1 MSDRVLTHLLGER
14 AGFLDR
20 LSDFVAY
27 PSVSA
32 DTTYADGMDAAQQWL
47 MRRLSAL
54 GFGNVDLLSAGG
66 QSAVAAEW
74 IGAPGAPTILVYGHY
89 DVQPP
94 DPMEKWDSPPFSL
107 TERGSR
113 LYARGVSDDKAPSLI
128 AIETLGAFLAV
139 EGQLPVNVKFLFEGE
154 EEIGSASLR
163 GILEKYRAE
172 LDADAMLSAD
182 GARWRPDLPTLA
194 TSCRGNAGFEF
205 SVRTA
210 AKDLHSGRYG
220 GVVPNALHVMATLI
234 ASLYQPDGRI
244 AVADFFDGVK
254 DPTPEQRSIL
264 AEIPFDE
271 NATAQALEAVPVGE
285 PGFTWLE
292 RNWLRPSLDVNGM
305 WGGYTGLGSKTVI
318 PNEAFT
324 KITMRLVP
332 GQDPDA
338 CVVAVYKHLQA
349 HCPASATLTF
359 GAKRGSSRAYSL
371 LDNHPLLLA
380 AEETLRSTTGRLPL
394 RVGIGATLP
403 VASIMAETL
412 GIETVMFSY
421 STADEDYHAPNE
433 FFRLSS
439 IDEGFT
445 GWDDLLRRL
454 GQQSPDTYIPFRRK
468 RSPINLG
475 SSS

>member
-1 MSDRVLTHLLGER
+1 MN
-14 AGFLDR
+14 R
-20 LSDFVAY
+20 LSDFVAC

-32 DTTYADGMDAAQQWL
+32 DTTYSDGMDAAQQWL

-54 GFGNVDLLSAGG
+54 GFGNVRLLSAGG
-66 QSAVAAEW
+66 HSAIAAEW
-74 IGAPGAPTILVYGHY
+74 IGAPEAPTILVYGHY

-94 DPMEKWDSPPFSL
+94 DPMEKWTSPPFSL
-107 TERGSR
+107 TEREGR

-139 EGQLPVNVKFLFEGE
+139 EGRLPVNVKFLFEGE

-163 GILEKYRAE
+163 GILEKYRSE

-205 SVRTA
+205 SVKTA

-220 GVVPNALHVMATLI
+220 GAVPNALHVMAMLI
-234 ASLYQPDGRI
+234 SSLYQPDGRI
-244 AVADFFDGVK
+244 AVAGFFNGVK
-254 DPTPEQRSIL
+254 DPWPEQRSAL

-271 NATAQALEAVPVGE
+271 GAAAQALGTVPVGE
-285 PGFTWLE
+285 PGYTWLE

-305 WGGYTGLGSKTVI
+305 WGGYAGLGSKTVI
-318 PNEAFT
+318 PNEAFA

-338 CVVAVYKHLQA
+338 CVAAVYKHLQA
-349 HCPASATLTF
+349 NCPDSATLAF
-359 GAKRGSSRAYSL
+359 GAKRGSSRAYSIP
-371 LDNHPLLLA
+371 DDHPLLLA
-380 AEETLRSTTGRLPL
+380 AEETLQATTGCIPL

-445 GWDDLLRRL
+445 GWVDLLRRL
-454 GQQSPDTYIPFRRK
+454 GQQPPDTYVPFRQK
-468 RSPINLG
+468 RGRMNLVA
-475 SSS
+475 SS